1 MMGLGP
7 YRPLKDVERALE
19 RGDLGMAVAAAKDCA
34 REHGRPIH
42 IELSLRFLP
51 LIAAQQH
58 EEYDRWACRWL
69 TRWLTET
76 PGATIDQT
84 AEIAGALAELPTEPE
99 SFAAIRQALELR
111 R

>member
-19 RGDLGMAVAAAKDCA
+19 RGDLDMAIAAAKDCA

-51 LIAAQQH
+51 LVVGQQH
-58 EEYDRWACRWL
+58 ESYDRWACRWL
-69 TRWLTET
+69 MRWLEEASA
-76 PGATIDQT
+76 ATIDQV
-84 AEIAGALAELPTEPE
+84 ADVAGALAELPNEPQ
-99 SFAAIRQALELR
+99 SLDAIREMLR
-111 R
+111 

>member
-19 RGDLGMAVAAAKDCA
+19 RGDLEMAVAAAKDCA

-51 LIAAQQH
+51 LVAIQQH
-58 EEYDRWACRWL
+58 ESYDRWACRWL
-69 TRWLTET
+69 ARWLDEVS
-76 PGATIDQT
+76 GATIDQA
-84 AEIAGALAELPTEPE
+84 AEVAGALAELPSEPQ
-99 SFAAIRQALELR
+99 SFDAILR
-111 R
+111 MLR